1 MLIYKSY
8 HVNINYYYLYQG
20 SIMIKHLEHKKAI
33 LLRKKG
39 LSIKKIA
46 IKLRISSSTA
56 NIWLKNVK
64 LTREQKE
71 RLYKNAH
78 DPFFGKRKQHVLN
91 QIKKKEREINK
102 EKKLGIKDIGK
113 LTARELFI
121 SGVGLYWAEGFKK
134 DRRLGFANSDPS
146 MIKLFIKWL
155 TGYCNVPKDQ
165 IRLRVCLN
173 ISHNHRIKEVE
184 KYWSELTEIPLNH
197 FQKPFFQK
205 FKWKKKYPNENNYF
219 GVLRIRA
226 NKQLKLF
233 RRISGWIEGLKLN
246 GSDPPL
252 PPL

>member
-1 MLIYKSY
+1 MTK
-8 HVNINYYYLYQG
+8 
-20 SIMIKHLEHKKAI
+20 KLENQKAVI
-33 LLRKKG
+33 LRKKG
-39 LSIKKIA
+39 ISIKKIA
-46 IKLRISSSTA
+46 KKLHISSSTA
-56 NIWLKNVK
+56 SKWLKNVELSQELK
-64 LTREQKE
+64 D

-78 DPFFGKRKQHVLN
+78 DPFYGRRKDHVMN
-91 QIKKKEREINK
+91 QIKKKEKEIKK
-102 EKKLGIKDIGK
+102 EKLLGIKNIGK
-113 LTARELFI
+113 LTKRELFI
-121 SGVGLYWAEGFKK
+121 TGVGLYWAEGFKK

-155 TGYCNVPKDQ
+155 TGCCNVPKDQ
-165 IRLRVCLN
+165 IRLRIGLN
-173 ISHNHRIKEVE
+173 ISHNHRINEVE

-252 PPL
+252 PP